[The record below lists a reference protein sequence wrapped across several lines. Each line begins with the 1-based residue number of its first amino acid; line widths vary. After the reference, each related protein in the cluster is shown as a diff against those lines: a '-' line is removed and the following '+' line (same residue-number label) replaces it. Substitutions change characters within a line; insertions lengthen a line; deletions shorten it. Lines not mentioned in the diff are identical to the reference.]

1 MSQTIYN
8 SIVFIRYFLEFF
20 TFLIKFIETFFT
32 CLKLGPVVLV
42 TRAQQTI
49 KKKKNNGNIISNVF
63 EFNPI
68 NSACQSWD
76 YVNLKMFKRS
86 HKQ

>member
-1 MSQTIYN
+1 MLK
-8 SIVFIRYFLEFF
+8 IRSGS
-20 TFLIKFIETFFT
+20 T
-32 CLKLGPVVLV
+32 CYTGKTNYL
-42 TRAQQTI
+42 
-49 KKKKNNGNIISNVF
+49 KKKKNNNIISNVF